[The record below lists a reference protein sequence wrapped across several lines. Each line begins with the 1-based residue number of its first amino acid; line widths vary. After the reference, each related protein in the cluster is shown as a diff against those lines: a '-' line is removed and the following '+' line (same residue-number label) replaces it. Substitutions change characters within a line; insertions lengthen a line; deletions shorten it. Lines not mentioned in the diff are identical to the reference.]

1 MLTIYVTEG
10 IQSRCLRNCE
20 ISKSAVVID
29 ESYVNILFMQQTVK
43 EYSSDSLPG
52 GSALKGY
59 LLLLSSIWK
68 GRDFTWWS
76 VWKGKEIYHFGRL
89 KGPKGRDYA
98 FCGYDESGEYV
109 LFL

>member
-10 IQSRCLRNCE
+10 IQSSCLRNCE

-52 GSALKGY
+52 GGGGGTPYNGL
-59 LLLLSSIWK
+59 
-68 GRDFTWWS
+68 
-76 VWKGKEIYHFGRL
+76 
-89 KGPKGRDYA
+89 
-98 FCGYDESGEYV
+98 
-109 LFL
+109 